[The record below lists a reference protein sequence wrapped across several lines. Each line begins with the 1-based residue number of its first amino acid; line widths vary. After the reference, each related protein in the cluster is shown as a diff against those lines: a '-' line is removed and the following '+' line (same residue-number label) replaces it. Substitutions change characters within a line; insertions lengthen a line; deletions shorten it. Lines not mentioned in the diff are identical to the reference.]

1 MLQMVERGIRGG
13 ISMICKRFASANNVY
28 LSNYDPKQENSF
40 IVYLDVNNLYGYALS
55 DYLPQK
61 NFQWVDS
68 LVYEKINW
76 VKLSNDSEIGYF
88 IECDLEYPSY
98 LHESHNDFPLAA
110 EKLKPDKYKLSEY
123 QNRMIEHLSNCGH
136 RYFPIEK
143 LLCTLKEKNNYVL
156 HYRNLKFYLNHG
168 LILKKIHRVLQFR
181 QSRWLKPFIDLN
193 TELRQKADNK
203 FEQNFYKLMINS
215 FFGKSIEQKRKHRD
229 IRIALTEAQIRKW
242 LKQPHYKTFNII
254 DENKVIVEMRKS
266 SVYLNKPIYLG
277 MTCLELSKLHMYQ
290 LYYDL
295 FQKIYDKNV
304 SILFMDTD
312 SFCFH
317 IKTKDIFEDFRK
329 YSDILDLS
337 EYPENHFSKLLSD
350 KNKKVLGMLKDE
362 MKGSIISEFVG
373 IKSKMYSLSYENKN
387 KITGKGIQRAVLE
400 KFFSHDDYKNCVLE
414 NDVFF
419 AQNRR
424 IESKDHQL
432 QTVEQT
438 KLVLTPFDDKRFYIN
453 NVDSL
458 AYGHTDIEKKTNNE

>member
-1 MLQMVERGIRGG
+1 MVERGIRGG
-13 ISMICKRFASANNVY
+13 ISMICKRFANANNVY
-28 LSNYDPKQENSF
+28 LSNYDSKQENSF

-55 DYLPQK
+55 DFLPHK
-61 NFQWVDS
+61 NFQWVS
-68 LVYEKINW
+68 KTVYDKISW
-76 VKLSNDSEIGYF
+76 RELKNDSEIGYF
-88 IECDLEYPSY
+88 IECDLDYPSY
-98 LHESHNDFPLAA
+98 LHESHNDFPLAP
-110 EKLKPDKYKLSEY
+110 EKLKPDKNELSKY
-123 QNRMIEHLSNCGH
+123 QVRMIEFLKTFGH
-136 RYFPIEK
+136 RYSPTEK
-143 LLCTLKEKNNYVL
+143 LLCTLKAKNNYVL

-168 LILKKIHRVLQFR
+168 LILKKIHRVLQFD

-203 FEQNFYKLMINS
+203 FDQSFYKLIINS

-229 IRIALTEAQIRKW
+229 IRMALTEGQIRRW

-254 DENKVIVEMRKS
+254 DKNKVIVEMRKS

-295 FQKIYDKNV
+295 FQKIYGENLKL
-304 SILFMDTD
+304 LFMDTD
-312 SFCFH
+312 SFCFQ

-337 EYPENHFSKLLSD
+337 EYPEDHFSKLHTD

-362 MKGSIISEFVG
+362 MKGSIISQFVG

-387 KITGKGIQRAVLE
+387 KKTGKGIQRAVLE
-400 KFFSHDDYKNCVLE
+400 KFFSHDDYKECVLE
-414 NDVFF
+414 SNLFF

-424 IESKDHQL
+424 IESKNHQL
-432 QTVEQT
+432 RTVEQS
-438 KLVLTPFDDKRFYIN
+438 KLVLTPFDDKRYYIN
-453 NVDSL
+453 NIDSL
-458 AYGHTDIEKKTNNE
+458 AYGHIDIKEEFNKE

>member
-156 HYRNLKFYLNHG
+156 HYRNLKF
-168 LILKKIHRVLQFR
+168 
-181 QSRWLKPFIDLN
+181 
-193 TELRQKADNK
+193 
-203 FEQNFYKLMINS
+203 
-215 FFGKSIEQKRKHRD
+215 
-229 IRIALTEAQIRKW
+229 
-242 LKQPHYKTFNII
+242 
-254 DENKVIVEMRKS
+254 
-266 SVYLNKPIYLG
+266 
-277 MTCLELSKLHMYQ
+277 
-290 LYYDL
+290 
-295 FQKIYDKNV
+295 
-304 SILFMDTD
+304 
-312 SFCFH
+312 
-317 IKTKDIFEDFRK
+317 
-329 YSDILDLS
+329 
-337 EYPENHFSKLLSD
+337 
-350 KNKKVLGMLKDE
+350 
-362 MKGSIISEFVG
+362 
-373 IKSKMYSLSYENKN
+373 
-387 KITGKGIQRAVLE
+387 
-400 KFFSHDDYKNCVLE
+400 
-414 NDVFF
+414 
-419 AQNRR
+419 
-424 IESKDHQL
+424 
-432 QTVEQT
+432 
-438 KLVLTPFDDKRFYIN
+438 
-453 NVDSL
+453 
-458 AYGHTDIEKKTNNE
+458 